1 MKKQV
6 STIILFLSSLAV
18 VAQVVPATIDKPKR
32 DNHSTVT
39 TKNLTSPAAIRV
51 KTVTFA
57 TIDSIVKDGIE
68 KKAYPGCQVL
78 FLKDGKPVYDK
89 CFGYLTYKKAQQVKP
104 TTMYDL
110 ASLSKTTGTLIA
122 IMKLY
127 DDKKLSLTDKA
138 SMYLPFLRGTD
149 KENITITELLFH
161 ESGLVGSIPFYKMVI
176 EEIRTNHK
184 KKSNSRKHQKVDN
197 SDAGVKVIFKDGWI
211 SKTYSDDYAIHVAE
225 NFYVAN
231 RFHDE
236 AMQKI
241 AKSRLNAKVYCYS
254 DVNFMLLKEIVEA
267 ISGKRLN
274 VFLNEGF
281 YIPMKLN
288 YLTYLPLESHKKD
301 EIAPT
306 MENDVL
312 RGKNLQGYVHDASAA
327 FMGGISG
334 NAGLFAN
341 AADVAK
347 VYQMILNGGEIDGV
361 RYISK
366 ETCRV
371 FTTTTSVSGR
381 RGLGYDKPVPTNP
394 RINPCCPL
402 APPSVFG
409 HTGYTGTCSWV
420 DPVNN
425 LVYVFLSNRVYPN
438 DDGNRLS
445 RMQIRSKIQE
455 VIYETLL

>member
-1 MKKQV
+1 MRKQV
-6 STIILFLSSLAV
+6 STILLFLSSIAL
-18 VAQVVPATIDKPKR
+18 VAQVVPATIDKPNKKS
-32 DNHSTVT
+32 HSTVT
-39 TKNLTSPAAIRV
+39 RKELTSPVVNRL
-51 KTVTFA
+51 KTVTFS
-57 TIDSIVKDGIE
+57 TIDSIATDGIAN
-68 KKAYPGCQVL
+68 KVYPGCQVL
-78 FLKDGKPVYDK
+78 VLQDGKPVYNK
-89 CFGYLTYKKAQQVKP
+89 CFGYLTYKKTEKVKP

-122 IMKLY
+122 VMKLY

-149 KENITITELLFH
+149 KEAITISELLFH
-161 ESGLVGSIPFYKMVI
+161 ESGLAASLPFYRMVI

-184 KKSNSRKHQKVDN
+184 KQPASRKHHKAVKDD
-197 SDAGVKVIFKDGWI
+197 SGVTVLFKDGWV
-211 SKTYSDDYAIHVAE
+211 SRTYSDDYKIHVAE
-225 NFYVAN
+225 NFYVVN
-231 RFHDE
+231 HFHDD

-254 DVNFMLLKEIVEA
+254 DVNFMLLKEIVET
-267 ISGKRLN
+267 ISGKTLN

-281 YIPMKLN
+281 YTPMKLD

-306 MENDVL
+306 MEDDVL
-312 RGKNLQGYVHDASAA
+312 RGKNLQGFVHDPSAA

-334 NAGLFAN
+334 NAGLFAD

-347 VYQMILNGGEIDGV
+347 VYQMILNGGEIDGI

-381 RGLGYDKPVPTNP
+381 RGLGFDKPVPTNP
-394 RINPCCPL
+394 RINPCSPL
-402 APPSVFG
+402 APPTTFG
-409 HTGYTGTCSWV
+409 HTGYTGTCCWV

-425 LVYVFLSNRVYPN
+425 LVYVFLSNRVYP
-438 DDGNRLS
+438 DDGRNKLS
-445 RMQIRSKIQE
+445 KMQIRSKIQE
-455 VIYETLL
+455 VIYKTIL

>member
-6 STIILFLSSLAV
+6 SIFLLFLFSVTLA
-18 VAQVVPATIDKPKR
+18 AQEVPATFDKPKQ
-32 DNHSTVT
+32 DKHLTA
-39 TKNLTSPAAIRV
+39 TKPSLNPPVSRGL

-57 TIDSIVKDGIE
+57 TIDSIAKNGIE
-68 KKAYPGCQVL
+68 NRVYPGCQVL
-78 FLKDGKPVYDK
+78 VLRDGKPVYNK
-89 CFGYLTYKKAQQVKP
+89 CFGHLTYSDNQNVKP

-110 ASLSKTTGTLIA
+110 ASLSKTTGTLLA
-122 IMKLY
+122 VMKLY

-138 SMYLPFLRGTD
+138 SMYLPFLRETD
-149 KENITITELLFH
+149 KENITINELLFH
-161 ESGLVGSIPFYKMVI
+161 ESGLVAGLPFYKLAI

-184 KKSNSRKHQKVDN
+184 KKSSAHKHHKDNN
-197 SDAGVKVIFKDGWI
+197 SDSNVTVIYKDGWV
-211 SKTYSDDYAIHVAE
+211 SKTYSDDFTNQVAE
-225 NFYVAN
+225 NFYIVN

-236 AMQKI
+236 AMQMI
-241 AKSRLNAKVYCYS
+241 ARSRLDTKVYRYS
-254 DVNFMLLKEIVEA
+254 DLNFMLLKEIVET
-267 ISGKRLN
+267 ISGKKLN

-281 YIPMKLN
+281 YNPMKLDH
-288 YLTYLPLESHKKD
+288 LTYLPLQSHKKE

-306 MENDVL
+306 LEKDVL
-312 RGKNLQGYVHDASAA
+312 RGKNLQGYVHDDSAA
-327 FMGGISG
+327 FMGGVSG
-334 NAGLFAN
+334 NAGLFAD

-347 VYQMILNGGEIDGV
+347 VYQMILNGGEIDGI

-394 RINPCCPL
+394 RIDPCCL
-402 APPSVFG
+402 SAPTSVFG
-409 HTGYTGTCSWV
+409 HTGYTGTCCWV
-420 DPVNN
+420 DPVNR
-425 LVYVFLSNRVYPN
+425 LVYVFLSNRVYP
-438 DDGNRLS
+438 DDGVNKLS